1 MSLSSHIDSH
11 IHLWPS
17 SASNESAHSWMTP
30 GMPLAKP
37 HLLSDYF
44 HATKN
49 PSQTQI
55 EGVVYV
61 ETDRALLTPTS
72 DLSTWAAE
80 AIKET
85 TFLRSIVEGHYGPE
99 ANSKLLGIVLWA
111 PMDQPTATLLE
122 WLKLAEQTAGP
133 ETWRRVK
140 GFRFL
145 LQGLREE
152 EMFREVVLS
161 GPFVENL
168 KILGQRGLSFDIGV
182 DQHSSGAWQLEI
194 VEQAMRKAH
203 EGVADGD
210 KVMFIINH
218 LCKPDFSNHTEPGR
232 EAEGFVR
239 WKQAIE
245 KMAKCERTYM
255 KLSGAF
261 SELPETPTAQTDV
274 AAQIEPWVRHMFGYF
289 GAKRVMFGSDWPV
302 CNVNGPKDASPF
314 VVWVGFVER
323 LLQNLIPQVEHQRV
337 WSGTSREAYRLQ

>member
-1 MSLSSHIDSH
+1 
-11 IHLWPS
+11 
-17 SASNESAHSWMTP
+17 
-30 GMPLAKP
+30 MPLAKP

-55 EGVVYV
+55 EGVVYI

-122 WLKLAEQTAGP
+122 WLKLAEQTAGL

-152 EMFREVVLS
+152 AKFGEVVLN

-168 KILGQRGLSFDIGV
+168 EILGQRGFSLDIGV
-182 DQHSSGAWQLEI
+182 DQHSSGVWQLEI
-194 VEQAMRKAH
+194 VEQAMRRAH
-203 EGVADGD
+203 EGVEAGE
-210 KVMFIINH
+210 KVIFIVNH
-218 LCKPDFSNHTEPGR
+218 LCKPDFSKHTDSGHED
-232 EAEGFVR
+232 EGFVR

-261 SELPETPTAQTDV
+261 SELPDTPTVDTDV
-274 AAQIEPWVRHMFGYF
+274 AKQIEPWVKHVLECF
-289 GAKRVMFGSDWPV
+289 GAKRMMFGSDWPV
-302 CNVNGPKDASPF
+302 CNVNGPEHASPF
-314 VVWVGFVER
+314 GVWVGVVDR
-323 LLQNLIPQVEHQRV
+323 LLQKLVPQEYHQDV
-337 WSGTSREAYRLQ
+337 WSDTAKGAYRLH